1 MNKKKFTY
9 KKSGVNINA
18 ADSFINFISNIS
30 SKKKGKKKY
39 SNIGGFGS
47 ITNIPYGIDQPK
59 IVACTDGV
67 GTKVE
72 IANTLNKYDTI
83 GIDLVAM
90 SVNDLVVQGAKPLI
104 FLDYISINK
113 INPRK
118 LKSIV
123 KGIIAGC
130 KISNCELVGG
140 ETAEM
145 PGTYSKGKFD
155 IAGFAV
161 GIVDKNKILDKSKIK
176 ANDLIVQGAR
186 PLLFLDYISTNKINL
201 KKLKSIIKGILK
213 GCRLSG
219 CELVGGETAEMPGT
233 YEKNKFD
240 IAGFAVGV
248 VNKKKILRKNQ
259 INNNDLILAI
269 PSSGLHSNG
278 FSLVRYL
285 INEKKINIKKN
296 KYLSSELLK
305 PTKIYV
311 NEVLK
316 LINKNLINGCANI
329 TGGGLSDNIKRV
341 IPDKLVADIDLN
353 KIKTLSIFKWL
364 RKQGISEKEMLKTFN
379 CGVGFCLIIKNKNL
393 KKVSKFFSRNFKP
406 YVIGKISKGN
416 NKVKLNGSINW
427 S

>member
-18 ADSFINFISNIS
+18 ADNFINFISKVS
-30 SKKKGKKKY
+30 SKKKGKKKF

-47 ITNIPYGIDQPK
+47 ITSIPQGINQPK

-67 GTKVE
+67 GTKIE

-90 SVNDLVVQGAKPLI
+90 SVNDLIVQGAKPLL

-113 INPRK
+113 I
-118 LKSIV
+118 
-123 KGIIAGC
+123 
-130 KISNCELVGG
+130 
-140 ETAEM
+140 
-145 PGTYSKGKFD
+145 D
-155 IAGFAV
+155 
-161 GIVDKNKILDKSKIK
+161 
-176 ANDLIVQGAR
+176 
-186 PLLFLDYISTNKINL
+186 L

-213 GCRLSG
+213 GCKLSS

-233 YEKNKFD
+233 YEKGKFD

-248 VNKKKILRKNQ
+248 VGKNKILTKNR
-259 INNNDLILAI
+259 IKKNNLILAV

-278 FSLVRYL
+278 FSLVRYI
-285 INEKKINIKKN
+285 INQKKINIKNN
-296 KYLSSELLK
+296 KFLKSELLK

-311 NEVLK
+311 DEVLK
-316 LINKNLINGCANI
+316 LIDQNLINGCANI
-329 TGGGLSDNIKRV
+329 TGGGLSDNIKRI
-341 IPDKLVADIDLN
+341 IPDKMVADIDLN
-353 KIKTLSIFKWL
+353 QIKTLNIFKWL
-364 RKQGISEKEMLKTFN
+364 KKNGISEKEMLKTFN
-379 CGVGFCLIIKNKNL
+379 CGIGFCLIINSKDL
-393 KKVSKFFSRNFKP
+393 KKVTKYFSRDYKP

-427 S
+427 Y